1 MKRSHEEMA
10 AGSGAASGAAAPP
23 PPGRPRV
30 VSRQEFK
37 LVPAPDAARNAVQQA
52 VLALVFAGED
62 VNTDRCECRYDR
74 RPRGRGSA
82 WAAFAR
88 PVTATSHSLSTL
100 LSPPPL
106 PAASDLGERPE
117 LPGPLAVTLSRR
129 TLKLVEAGE
138 YMVCEKS
145 DGERA
150 MLLAVGS
157 PWRGVPPGTYLVNRS
172 FGVMTFAQGREY
184 AALLNPPPGP
194 PPPGGVAGGSAGP
207 TLLDGELILRPD
219 DAGSGTGA
227 RAVYMVFDAIA
238 LNGAPVGREGFD
250 RRMRVIGEA
259 VRAPFRAADERALA
273 GGQPGLP
280 LYLLGK
286 FFMPKSR
293 VAAIFEAITEAGHAG
308 GGGSSP
314 TPLTAPL
321 ESEMGGDGSAASA
334 GGAPPAQQQQHRV
347 YRHDIRVN
355 GTDGIVFTPVR
366 ASYTDMFKSGS
377 AACACPLLK
386 WKFADENTVDFR
398 VTRHDL
404 ENAIYGGGSGAGGG
418 SSSSSSAA
426 AAAPTGTPHT
436 LPVQLWLSGGR
447 DRRSGLDIDLTVAR
461 TYLTLPSAEAYL
473 KLMGRLRV
481 DSLVVE
487 AAYDAGTS
495 GWAIRRVRDRKT
507 RANHVATGW
516 QTLEVVAEGITP
528 AELVARLQPPP
539 PQQQQPQGQPQAPA
553 AAGGR

>member
-1 MKRSHEEMA
+1 MPPHRHR
-10 AGSGAASGAAAPP
+10 AP
-23 PPGRPRV
+23 
-30 VSRQEFK
+30 S
-37 LVPAPDAARNAVQQA
+37 PA
-52 VLALVFAGED
+52 LA
-62 VNTDRCECRYDR
+62 
-74 RPRGRGSA
+74 
-82 WAAFAR
+82 
-88 PVTATSHSLSTL
+88 
-100 LSPPPL
+100 
-106 PAASDLGERPE
+106 DLGERPE
-117 LPGPLAVTLSRR
+117 LPGPLAVTLSHR

-157 PWRGVPPGTYLVNRS
+157 SWRGVPPGTYLVNRS

-194 PPPGGVAGGSAGP
+194 PPPGAPAAGSAGP

-227 RAVYMVFDAIA
+227 RAVYMVFDAIT

-293 VAAIFEAITEAGHAG
+293 VAAIFEAITEVAHGSG
-308 GGGSSP
+308 GGGP
-314 TPLTAPL
+314 APLTAPL
-321 ESEMGGDGSAASA
+321 ESEMGGSGGDGSSAPASA
-334 GGAPPAQQQQHRV
+334 PQQQQQQHRV

-377 AACACPLLK
+377 LACATPLLK

-404 ENAIYGGGSGAGGG
+404 ENAVYSGDGGGGSGA

-426 AAAPTGTPHT
+426 AAPL
-436 LPVQLWLSGGR
+436 LPVPLWLSGGR
-447 DRRSGLDIDLTVAR
+447 DRRMGSDIDLNVAR
-461 TYLTLPSAEAYL
+461 TYLSSPSAEAYL

-487 AAYDAGTS
+487 AAYDAATS

-516 QTLEVVAEGITP
+516 QTLEVIAEAITP
-528 AELVARLQPPP
+528 AELIARLQPPP
-539 PQQQQPQGQPQAPA
+539 QQAQPQAH
-553 AAGGR
+553 AAGAAGSGGGR